1 MFHHQEMTKIK
12 MQKWF
17 LSIFTACILLSK
29 SINFDHREV
38 YASEKNIQKRVRLF
52 HPVREFIA
60 FIGFI
65 DVHYLKRNSHY
76 LQMKREP

>member
-1 MFHHQEMTKIK
+1 
-12 MQKWF
+12 
-17 LSIFTACILLSK
+17 
-29 SINFDHREV
+29 V
-38 YASEKNIQKRVRLF
+38 YALEKNIQKRVRLF